1 MNNNENLFA
10 KNGLE
15 KIFIHPTNPKIIIF
29 FYSQLFF

>member
-15 KIFIHPTNPKIIIF
+15 KNFIHPTNPKIIIF
-29 FYSQLFF
+29 F